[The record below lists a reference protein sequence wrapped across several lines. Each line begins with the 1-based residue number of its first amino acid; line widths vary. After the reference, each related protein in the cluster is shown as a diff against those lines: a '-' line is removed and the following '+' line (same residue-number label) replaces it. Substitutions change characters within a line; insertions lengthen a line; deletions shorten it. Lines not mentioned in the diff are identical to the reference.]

1 MDAASLLANT
11 LSADVALRT
20 AATTQL
26 ETASRDHPAPYLDS
40 LLGVLVAT
48 DQPAH
53 IRNAAGLALKNALT
67 SREASR
73 NEELIERWK
82 SIPDELRLKIKDGL
96 IRLLADDQR
105 AVRQVSGQAIAA
117 VGAVE
122 LPLGMWPGLIGQ
134 LLQIINNPEG
144 SVPLRQATL
153 QAIGYLCES
162 TLPEVLAAQ
171 SNEILTAVVSGA
183 RKEEPSPEVQLAAV
197 NALYNS
203 LEFVRA
209 NFERE
214 GERNYIMQV
223 VCEATQSPTPDV
235 QVAAFG
241 CLVKIMQL
249 FYDKMRFYME
259 RALFGLTV
267 LGMKHTDERVVLQAI
282 EFWSTVCDE
291 EIELQIEA
299 EEALEYSE
307 PAERESQHF
316 AQVALP
322 EILPVLLQLLTKQSE
337 DADEDEWN
345 VSMAAGTSLALLAQ
359 TVGDA
364 VVTPVIP
371 FVESNIKS
379 SDWHQRDAAIMA
391 FGSILDGP
399 DPKMLDPLVSQA
411 LPTLIE
417 MMRDPSIHVQDT
429 AAWTLGRVTDQLI
442 GTIKPDVHLEP
453 LITVLLGGLGDNP
466 RIVGNCCW
474 GIMNLAEQL
483 GDPTKPTSVLSRFY
497 EGIANALLTFSDGV
511 ADDPTSRTSAY
522 EALGTLI
529 KFAPTEALPVVSNAL
544 VVIME
549 RSERL
554 LTMQAQLVGDDDRR
568 NYADLQV
575 AFCAV
580 LTHAIRRLAS
590 EVKPMAD
597 RAMTLILRLIQGAG
611 AKSPILDD
619 AFLAVGAMTYA
630 LETDFVAYLPAFL
643 PFLNA
648 ALKSH
653 EEYPLCCIG
662 VGIVGDICRGLGE
675 QATPYAQG
683 FMELL
688 LEDLQSTVLHR
699 SVKPPILS
707 CFGDIALAV
716 GSNFAPYLDTIIG
729 VLQQAGAMRADP
741 SNYDLVD
748 YINQLREGILEAYAG
763 IIAGLKSANKTDL
776 LLPHVPTICA
786 FLHVVATDQDQT
798 EELLKGTLG
807 IIGDLAE
814 VFSNG
819 QIKVALDQQWI
830 AEALK
835 TGRTRVGG
843 PETKKLA
850 KWAKEMVRRAIQ

>member
-1 MDAASLLANT
+1 MDPATLLANT
-11 LSADVALRT
+11 LSPDPELRSS
-20 AATTQL
+20 ATTQL
-26 ETASRDHPAPYLDS
+26 ETASREHFAPYLDS
-40 LLGVLVAT
+40 LLTVLSNT
-48 DQPAH
+48 EQQAH
-53 IRNAAGLALKNALT
+53 IRNAAGLAIKNALS
-67 SREASR
+67 SRESVR
-73 NEELIERWK
+73 VEELSERWR
-82 SIPDELRLKIKDGL
+82 SIPDESRQKIKDEL
-96 IRLLADDQR
+96 IRLLGDEQR
-105 AVRQVSGQAIAA
+105 AVRQVSGQTIAA

-122 LPLGMWPGLIGQ
+122 LPLGLWPGLIGQ
-134 LLQIINNPEG
+134 LLQIINNQANG
-144 SVPLRQATL
+144 VPLRQATL

-162 TLPEVLAAQ
+162 TSPEVLAAQ
-171 SNEILTAVVSGA
+171 SNEILTAVVSGV

-197 NALYNS
+197 SALLNS
-203 LEFVRA
+203 LEFVRD

-235 QVAAFG
+235 QVGAFA

-249 FYDKMRFYME
+249 YYDKMRFYME

-267 LGMKHTDERVVLQAI
+267 LGMKHTDDRVVLQAV

-307 PAERESQHF
+307 PPERESQHF
-316 AQVALP
+316 AKVALP

-364 VVTPVIP
+364 IVTPVIP
-371 FVESNIKS
+371 FVENNIKS
-379 SDWHQRDAAIMA
+379 TDWHQRDAAVMA

-399 DPKMLDPLVSQA
+399 DPKVLDPLVSQA

-417 MMRDPSIHVQDT
+417 MMRDPSLHVKDT
-429 AAWTLGRVTDQLI
+429 AAWTLGRVTDQLVS
-442 GTIKPDVHLEP
+442 TIKPDIHLEP
-453 LITVLLGGLGDNP
+453 LITMLIGGLSDNA

-474 GIMNLAEQL
+474 GLMNLSEQL

-497 EGIANALLTFSDGV
+497 EGIAKAILTFSEGV
-511 ADDPTSRTSAY
+511 ADEPTARTSAY

-529 KFAPTEALPVVSNAL
+529 KFAPGDALPVVSSTL
-544 VVIME
+544 VVILE
-549 RSERL
+549 RSEHL
-554 LTMQAQLVGDDDRR
+554 LGMQGQLVGDDDRR

-580 LTHAIRRLAS
+580 LTNAVRRMGK

-597 RAMTLILRLIQGAG
+597 RTMTLILRLIQGAG
-611 AKSPILDD
+611 HKSPILDD
-619 AFLAVGAMTYA
+619 AFLVVGAMTFA
-630 LETDFVAYLPAFL
+630 LETDFLPYLPAFI
-643 PFLNA
+643 PFLDA

-675 QATPYAQG
+675 QATPFAQG

-688 LEDLQSTVLHR
+688 LQDLQSTVLHR

-707 CFGDIALAV
+707 CFGDIALAI
-716 GSNFAPYLDTIIG
+716 GGNFAPFLDTTIG

-741 SNYDLVD
+741 NNYDLVD

-763 IIAGLKSANKTDL
+763 ILAGLKSADKAEL
-776 LLPHVPTICA
+776 LLPHATTICS
-786 FLHVVATDQDQT
+786 FVHIVVTDQDKT
-798 EELLKGTLG
+798 DELLKGALG
-807 IIGDLAE
+807 VIGDLAE
-814 VFSNG
+814 MYPNG
-819 QIKVALDQQWI
+819 QIKALLDQRWV

-835 TGRTRVGG
+835 NGRTRIGG
-843 PETKKLA
+843 SETKKLA

>member
-1 MDAASLLANT
+1 MDAATLLANT
-11 LSADVALRT
+11 LSPDPTLRSN
-20 AATTQL
+20 ATNQL
-26 ETASRDHPAPYLDS
+26 ETASREHFAPYLDS
-40 LLGVLVAT
+40 LLSVLIST
-48 DQPAH
+48 DQPSH
-53 IRNAAGLALKNALT
+53 IRNAAGLAIKNALT
-67 SREASR
+67 SREVIR
-73 NEELIERWK
+73 NEELIQRWK
-82 SIPDELRLKIKDGL
+82 SVPDQIRIKVKDGL
-96 IRLLADDQR
+96 IRMLGDDQR
-105 AVRQVSGQAIAA
+105 PVRQVSGQAIAA
-117 VGAVE
+117 IGAVE
-122 LPLGMWPGLIGQ
+122 LPLGMWSGLISQ
-134 LLQIINNPEG
+134 LLQIINTPESG
-144 SVPLRQATL
+144 VSLRQATL

-197 NALYNS
+197 NALLNS
-203 LEFVRA
+203 LEFVRD

-241 CLVKIMQL
+241 CLVRIMQL
-249 FYDKMRFYME
+249 YYDKMRFYME

-267 LGMKHTDERVVLQAI
+267 LGMKHADERVVLQAV

-307 PAERESQHF
+307 QPERESHHF
-316 AQVALP
+316 AKVALA

-337 DADEDEWN
+337 EADEDEWN
-345 VSMAAGTSLALLAQ
+345 VSMAAGTCLALLAQ

-364 VVTPVIP
+364 IVTPVIP

-379 SDWHQRDAAIMA
+379 TDWHQRDAAIMA

-417 MMRDPSIHVQDT
+417 MMRDPSIHVKDS
-429 AAWTLGRVTDQLI
+429 AAWTLGRVTDQLV
-442 GTIKPDVHLEP
+442 GTIDPEVHLEP
-453 LITVLLGGLGDNP
+453 LITVLIGGLSDNT
-466 RIVGNCCW
+466 RIVCNSCW
-474 GIMNLAEQL
+474 GLMNLAEQL

-497 EGIANALLTFSDGV
+497 EGIVNALIAFSEGV
-511 ADDPTSRTSAY
+511 SDEPTSRTSAY

-529 KFAPTEALPVVSNAL
+529 KFSPTDTLSVVSNAL
-544 VVIME
+544 VVILE

-554 LTMQAQLVGDDDRR
+554 LGMQGQLVGEDDRR
-568 NYADLQV
+568 NYVDLQV

-580 LTHAIRRLAS
+580 LTNAIRRLGAD
-590 EVKPMAD
+590 VKPMAD
-597 RAMTLILRLIQGAG
+597 RAMTLLLRLIQGAG
-611 AKSPILDD
+611 QKSPILDD

-630 LETDFVAYLPAFL
+630 LETDFLPYLAAFL
-643 PFLNA
+643 PFLDA

-662 VGIVGDICRGLGE
+662 VGIIGDICRGLGE
-675 QATPYAQG
+675 QASPFAQG

-688 LEDLQSTVLHR
+688 LQDLQSTVLHR

-707 CFGDIALAV
+707 CFGDIASAI
-716 GSNFAPYLDTIIG
+716 GGDFAPFLDTTIG

-741 SNYDLVD
+741 NNFDLVE
-748 YINQLREGILEAYAG
+748 YINQLREGILEAYTG
-763 IIAGLKSANKTDL
+763 IIVGLKSGNKTDL
-776 LLPHVPTICA
+776 LLPHVPTICG
-786 FLHVVATDQDQT
+786 FIHVAVTDQDKT
-798 EELLKGTLG
+798 EDLLKGALG
-807 IIGDLAE
+807 VIGDLAE
-814 VFSNG
+814 IFPNG
-819 QIKVALDQQWI
+819 QIKTVLDQPWVTD
-830 AEALK
+830 ALK
-835 TGRTRVGG
+835 AGRNRVEG